1 MILRATRTDEQP
13 VEERPARK
21 FGSAEAR
28 VEPRLNKHPAEA
40 APKPR
45 AEQESAPAKRK
56 KLIIER
62 RTPETSAAEKQQ
74 EKSTVVPNEARKG
87 FSVRSKLAPARTK
100 ATASK
105 RPAPERKT
113 PVTAELR
120 RPSFGKEGAQREG
133 VFRQAME
140 TGRTRLL
147 ITGTVI
153 TLAFAVIG
161 ARLVDVT
168 AMRAPAEPAAKVAAT
183 APAPK
188 SERAGIVDRNG
199 VLLATNLSTVSLVAD
214 PKYVQNPRETAYKL
228 AAVLPTLDPKSTEE
242 KLRKKSRFV
251 PLMRTLTPQ
260 QQYDVNALGLP
271 GIDFDRKQ
279 TRIYPH
285 GALFGHILGQTDT
298 DNNGIAGLELRF
310 DQNLREGTDPLQLS
324 LDVRVQH
331 MLREELGKAISK
343 FSAIGGAAIV
353 MDVRNGEVLGMV
365 SLPDFDPNE
374 PISLNDE
381 ALFNRATK
389 GVYELGST
397 FKIFNTAL
405 GLESGSISLSSSYD
419 ATKPIRVGRFSITDY
434 HAKNRWLSVPEI
446 FIYSSNIG
454 SAKMALDVGGPE
466 QKRFFDKLGFLKPLD
481 VEVPEVG
488 FPQIPQVWR
497 PVNTMTIS
505 FGHGMA
511 VSPLHLTTGV
521 SAMVNG
527 GVLHRPSVLKSTE
540 APHGKRVISEKTSGA
555 IRALMHLNALEGS
568 GKNARAEGYVVGG
581 KTGTAEKPASGGYRG
596 KSLISSFVGAFPMH
610 APRYTVYVV
619 LDEPQG
625 IKETYGY
632 ATGGWVAAPV
642 VGKVVRRLAPMM
654 GIKPTNS
661 DAPEVRQHF
670 ALLPPQM
677 DATLASL
684 RQ

>member
-1 MILRATRTDEQP
+1 MILRAIRNGETAADDRPIRIPGRNPESSP
-13 VEERPARK
+13 GLGEKRVEPCLRK
-21 FGSAEAR
+21 DAR
-28 VEPRLNKHPAEA
+28 VEAA
-40 APKPR
+40 APEPER
-45 AEQESAPAKRK
+45 PRK
-56 KLIIER
+56 KLIIEPR
-62 RTPETSAAEKQQ
+62 EQVESAPVPPRAE
-74 EKSTVVPNEARKG
+74 RKKA
-87 FSVRSKLAPARTK
+87 FSVKAKIAPALTK
-100 ATASK
+100 AAAT
-105 RPAPERKT
+105 ERKT
-113 PVTAELR
+113 PVTADIR

-168 AMRAPAEPAAKVAAT
+168 AMRAPTEPVAKVAAT
-183 APAPK
+183 VAAPNN
-188 SERAGIVDRNG
+188 ERAGIIDRNG

-228 AAVLPTLDPKSTEE
+228 AAVLPTLDPKETEE
-242 KLRKKSRFV
+242 KLRKNARFV

-285 GALFGHILGQTDT
+285 GPLFGHILGQTDT

-310 DQNLREGTDPLQLS
+310 DKDLQEGTDSLQLS

-331 MLREELGKAISK
+331 MLREELGAAISE
-343 FSAIGGAAIV
+343 FSAVGGAAIV
-353 MDVRNGEVLGMV
+353 MDVHNGEVLGMV

-374 PISLNDE
+374 PISLSDE

-405 GLESGSISLSSSYD
+405 GLESGSVSLSSSYD
-419 ATKPIRVGRFSITDY
+419 ATQPIKIGRFSITDY

-466 QKRFFDKLGFLKPLD
+466 QKRFFEKLGFLKPLD

-488 FPQIPQVWR
+488 FPQSPSVWR

-505 FGHGMA
+505 FGHGLA

-521 SAMVNG
+521 SAMING
-527 GVLHRPSVLKSTE
+527 GTLFRPTILKSAE
-540 APHGKRVISEKTSGA
+540 APHGKRVISEKTSNA
-555 IRALMHLNALEGS
+555 IRALMHLNGLEGS
-568 GKNARAEGYVVGG
+568 GKNAQVEGYVVGG
-581 KTGTAEKPASGGYRG
+581 KTGTAEKVSGAGYRR

-625 IKETYGY
+625 TKATFGY

-642 VGKVVRRLAPMM
+642 VGKIVRRLAPMM
-654 GIKPTNS
+654 GIKPTNGN
-661 DAPEVRQHF
+661 APEVRQHF
-670 ALLPPQM
+670 AILPPQM
-677 DATLASL
+677 GATLASL

>member
-1 MILRATRTDEQP
+1 MILRATKNDGTDA
-13 VEERPARK
+13 EERVARSI
-21 FGSAEAR
+21 GAPETR
-28 VEPRLNKHPAEA
+28 VEPRLTKKDRTSDDASQAQP
-40 APKPR
+40 P
-45 AEQESAPAKRK
+45 RK

-62 RTPETSAAEKQQ
+62 REPEQAAQTEVRSDKRP
-74 EKSTVVPNEARKG
+74 ERARAERKG
-87 FSVRSKLAPARTK
+87 FSVRAKIAPAR
-100 ATASK
+100 SK
-105 RPAPERKT
+105 SAPTERKT
-113 PVTAELR
+113 PVAADTR
-120 RPSFGKEGAQREG
+120 RPSFGKDGAQRDG
-133 VFRQAME
+133 VFRSAME

-168 AMRAPAEPAAKVAAT
+168 AMRAPTEPASKVAAT
-183 APAPK
+183 VPAPK

-199 VLLATNLSTVSLVAD
+199 VLLATNLSTVSLIAD

-228 AAVLPTLDPKSTEE
+228 AAVLPTLDPKATED

-285 GALFGHILGQTDT
+285 GPLFGHILGQTDT

-310 DQNLREGTDPLQLS
+310 DTDLQEGTEPLQLS

-331 MLREELGKAISK
+331 MLREELGAAISK
-343 FSAIGGAAIV
+343 FSAVGGAAIV
-353 MDVRNGEVLGMV
+353 MDVHNGEVLGMV

-374 PISLNDE
+374 PIALDDE
-381 ALFNRATK
+381 SLFNRATK

-405 GLESGSISLSSSYD
+405 GLESGSVSLTSSYD
-419 ATKPIRVGRFSITDY
+419 ATKPIRVGRFNITDY

-466 QKRFFDKLGFLKPLD
+466 QKRFFDKIGFLKPLD

-488 FPQIPQVWR
+488 YPQSPAVWR

-505 FGHGMA
+505 FGHGLA
-511 VSPLHLTTGV
+511 VSPLHLATGV

-527 GVLHRPSVLKSTE
+527 GTLYRPTVLKATE
-540 APHGKRVISEKTSGA
+540 APHGKRVISEKTSNA
-555 IRALMHLNALEGS
+555 IRALMHLNGIEGS
-568 GKNARAEGYVVGG
+568 GKNAQAEGYVVGG
-581 KTGTAEKPASGGYRG
+581 KTGTAEKAVSGGYRG

-619 LDEPQG
+619 LDEPHG

-642 VGKVVRRLAPMM
+642 VGNVVRRLAPMM
-654 GIKPTNS
+654 GIKPTDA

-670 ALLPPQM
+670 AILPPQM
-677 DATLASL
+677 GASLASL